1 MFNLILPQSLLRRAT
16 IIKLILCHARDW
28 ASRILHQPSALP
40 RPFYVSPAV
49 FILLLLGLLIWL
61 SRSLLS
67 IGEFPAIWA
76 PFSKNGGILDLN
88 QVKAG
93 LAALVSSMAEQ
104 NLAPASPPPPSSSP
118 FRRQGEASDSDD
130 ERDGR
135 LNYSPLG
142 IDKCPSVANLEA
154 GGARILIEPN
164 FLLRLGKML
173 PRLFE
178 TARVEMFRCTVRADA
193 QRFAIVSFF
202 L

>member
-16 IIKLILCHARDW
+16 IFKLILCHARDW

-49 FILLLLGLLIWL
+49 FLLLLAALLIWL
-61 SRSLLS
+61 LKNLLS

-76 PFSKNGGILDLN
+76 WFSENGGILDLN

-93 LAALVSSMAEQ
+93 LDALVSSMDEQ
-104 NLAPASPPPPSSSP
+104 NLAAASPPSSSSSP
-118 FRRQGEASDSDD
+118 FRRGDEASDTDD

-135 LNYSPLG
+135 LNYSPLW

-164 FLLRLGKML
+164 FLLRLWKML

-178 TARVEMFRCTVRADA
+178 TARLEKFRCTVRADA
-193 QRFAIVSFF
+193 RRFAIVSF
-202 L
+202 LL